1 MPVGTVVRRALGR
14 FEPAAIRAYRGA
26 FIDLA
31 ELAVTIASV
40 VPDTRRVLE
49 IGCGDGAMAAAQ
61 RRALPDAAI
70 LGVDPGV
77 AEPGRMFDAD
87 RDGVE
92 FGKATSSE
100 LLADGAGRFDLVV
113 LVDVLHHVADGQR
126 EQVLRDA
133 AALTAPGGVVAVK
146 EWDRRGGVGTV
157 VAYVADRYVSGDSTV
172 RFMPRAE
179 LDGLVA
185 GAMPGWRTVCECRVP
200 PRKANLLLM
209 LRRP

>member
-26 FIDLA
+26 FIDLE

-49 IGCGDGAMAAAQ
+49 IGCGDGAMAAAL
-61 RRALPDAAI
+61 RRVLPDAAI

-77 AEPGRMFDAD
+77 VEPGRMFDAD
-87 RDGVE
+87 RVGVE
-92 FGKATSSE
+92 FRRTTSSE
-100 LLADGAGRFDLVV
+100 LLAEGVGRFDLVV
-113 LVDVLHHVADGQR
+113 LVDVLHHVADDQR

-133 AALTAPGGVVAVK
+133 AELTAPGGVVAVK
-146 EWDRRGGVGTV
+146 EWERHGSGWW
-157 VAYVADRYVSGDSTV
+157 VAHLADRYVSGDATV
-172 RFMPRAE
+172 RFMPRVE

-200 PRKANLLLM
+200 PRKANVLVM